1 MFHLKNGTFMN
12 LDDLSDFVLVAT
24 HRGFTQASRVSG
36 RPKASL
42 SRKVRELESAL
53 GVRLFERTARSIQ
66 LTEEG
71 ALLFARTSGPL
82 HEITEAAGVLLDGR
96 KQPHGLLRINVP
108 MLFGQLHMGRLAA
121 EFAMAYPNVK
131 LAVTL
136 EDRAVDLVSEGYDLV
151 IRVNPEPSSE
161 LVGRCFVRDQVLVV
175 SVPALKTLF
184 SGSAAPMQPLPVV
197 VRSSTRNRSTWKI
210 ADLSGLEIHTQSVLE
225 LPTLT
230 MIRDAVLTGIGAAK
244 LPCLLVAED
253 LAAGRLISWGPS
265 SDQPSELWVLH
276 ASRRLSSAKVNAF
289 IRFLEN
295 VFPND
300 RI

>member
-1 MFHLKNGTFMN
+1 LSLNIGTKMN

-24 HRGFTQASRVSG
+24 NGGYTQASRVSG

-42 SRKVRELESAL
+42 SRKVMALETAL
-53 GVRLFERTARSIQ
+53 GVRLFERGARAIHV
-66 LTEEG
+66 TEEG
-71 ALLFARTSGPL
+71 ALLLERASGPL
-82 HEITEAAGVLLDGR
+82 HEITEAAGVLRDGR

-121 EFAMAYPNVK
+121 EFAMAYPDVK

-136 EDRAVDLVSEGYDLV
+136 EDRAVDLVREGYDLV

-175 SVPALKTLF
+175 SVPALKALF

-295 VFPND
+295 GFPND
-300 RI
+300 RL

>member
-1 MFHLKNGTFMN
+1 MN

-136 EDRAVDLVSEGYDLV
+136 EDRKRS
-151 IRVNPEPSSE
+151 INH
-161 LVGRCFVRDQVLVV
+161 VL
-175 SVPALKTLF
+175 SL
-184 SGSAAPMQPLPVV
+184 G
-197 VRSSTRNRSTWKI
+197 
-210 ADLSGLEIHTQSVLE
+210 
-225 LPTLT
+225 
-230 MIRDAVLTGIGAAK
+230 
-244 LPCLLVAED
+244 
-253 LAAGRLISWGPS
+253 
-265 SDQPSELWVLH
+265 
-276 ASRRLSSAKVNAF
+276 
-289 IRFLEN
+289 
-295 VFPND
+295 
-300 RI
+300 